1 MHKALRSPSSASLC
15 SAPSPFRGKAFIVL
29 HFIMLDQSYQRSHS
43 AKADSRIQPRPVA
56 ADSAAGRRAGEAR
69 PKGES
74 RKRTEESLLSS
85 GRFRLS
91 PATERGSS
99 AAFQFLFQQLSRPQH
114 RFFVSFLT
122 QERNVFPFVPPR
134 LPRPFSRQGNAVR
147 PGGIHVK
154 QRHAVDGNSPVQRV
168 IGVERQLARAA
179 LPGKGQHHGGIARG
193 RVA

>member
-1 MHKALRSPSSASLC
+1 MGALFSMHKALRSPSSASLC
-15 SAPSPFRGKAFIVL
+15 SAPSSFRGKAFIVL

-91 PATERGSS
+91 PATGLEGGS
-99 AAFQFLFQQLSRPQH
+99 AAFQLYSIGFHVTH
-114 RFFVSFLT
+114 RFFGTFLS
-122 QERNVFPFVPPR
+122 QESTVTFVPLGPR
-134 LPRPFSRQGNAVR
+134 HSRSIISRFTA
-147 PGGIHVK
+147 
-154 QRHAVDGNSPVQRV
+154 
-168 IGVERQLARAA
+168 ARKRTKKSA
-179 LPGKGQHHGGIARG
+179 LRG
-193 RVA
+193 

>member
-1 MHKALRSPSSASLC
+1 MGALFSMHKALRSPSSASLC
-15 SAPSPFRGKAFIVL
+15 SAPSSFRGKAFIVL

-91 PATERGSS
+91 PATEAHNTAVFQLKTSS
-99 AAFQFLFQQLSRPQH
+99 FYVTH
-114 RFFVSFLT
+114 RFFVTFFTEESNVPSVPLRPPSSPSSLLT
-122 QERNVFPFVPPR
+122 AGQCHPPR
-134 LPRPFSRQGNAVR
+134 LHPSKTEKRR
-147 PGGIHVK
+147 
-154 QRHAVDGNSPVQRV
+154 
-168 IGVERQLARAA
+168 
-179 LPGKGQHHGGIARG
+179 
-193 RVA
+193 